1 MRSRI
6 VAAACAV
13 VLGAGSMAACAGEY
27 FLDAGQRRD
36 LLLYGRLTGHDQALY
51 DIWIVPG
58 YVPPG
63 RHVRS
68 GWAHAGE
75 ALGHYGD
82 PDYYHDT
89 LDITRKAM
97 RYARRDIVGEFALR
111 GSGEAWTG
119 AVANAQRR
127 VERRVFGWQLAWPW
141 ALLSAT
147 TGTVVRTGIGV
158 PGGVGAWAGSA
169 LVVPA
174 VALVAPAGIGAGYAL
189 GEGVAVPLAGV
200 GWNTLVAPP
209 LALVGEQPA
218 AERAD
223 GWWMKRLADPARA
236 DMQARLADW
245 QRGWPGSEELTAL
258 RDDMVQAQ
266 AAHAAQ
272 VAELEKA
279 LAVEQGRWR
288 EIRERQS
295 AQYADLA
302 LREAMARLPALRA
315 DLAAQGYTPARLE
328 AERAALEQA
337 LVDGGLPVAVARR
350 VVSALAGAPAGP
362 AREADDKIDVL
373 GTTAGAPP
381 LR

>member
-1 MRSRI
+1 MRSKI
-6 VAAACAV
+6 LAAACAV

-36 LLLYGRLTGHDQALY
+36 LVLYGRLTGHDQALY

-68 GWAHAGE
+68 GWAHAGQS
-75 ALGHYGD
+75 LKDYGD
-82 PDYYHDT
+82 PGYYRDT

-97 RYARRDIVGEFALR
+97 RFARRDIVGEFALR
-111 GSGEAWTG
+111 GSGEAWNG

-127 VERRVFGWQLAWPW
+127 VARRVFGWQLAWPW

-147 TGTVVRTGIGV
+147 TESLVRTGIGV

-209 LALVGEQPA
+209 LALAGEQPA
-218 AERAD
+218 PERAD

-236 DMQARLADW
+236 DMQARVAAW
-245 QRGWPGSEELTAL
+245 QQGWPGGESLATFRADL
-258 RDDMVQAQ
+258 AQAQ

-279 LAVEQGRWR
+279 LAAEQARWR

-295 AQYADLA
+295 AEYADLA

-315 DLAAQGYTPARLE
+315 ELAAQGYTPARLE

-337 LVDGGLPVAVARR
+337 LVDGGLPVAVARQ
-350 VVSALAGAPAGP
+350 VVTALAGAPPGP
-362 AREADDKIDVL
+362 ARDADDKIDAL
-373 GTTAGAPP
+373 GTAAGVVPV
-381 LR
+381 R